1 MSRTVRSIEKK
12 GFFFLGY
19 VSSKR
24 QCRNYVGP
32 LQNED
37 DQLRNRDIDHAEIF
51 NAFFASLVSTENGL
65 SVSQHAKLKDRGYE
79 NEKLAG
85 SPGVCG
91 A

>member
-1 MSRTVRSIEKK
+1 MSRTVRSIKK
-12 GFFFLGY
+12 KKFFFLGY

-32 LQNED
+32 LQDED
-37 DQLRNRDIDHAEIF
+37 DHFRNTDIDHAEML
-51 NAFFASLVSTENGL
+51 NAFFASLVNTENGL
-65 SVSQHAKLKDRGYE
+65 SVSQHPKLKDHGCE

-85 SPGVCG
+85 SPGVYG